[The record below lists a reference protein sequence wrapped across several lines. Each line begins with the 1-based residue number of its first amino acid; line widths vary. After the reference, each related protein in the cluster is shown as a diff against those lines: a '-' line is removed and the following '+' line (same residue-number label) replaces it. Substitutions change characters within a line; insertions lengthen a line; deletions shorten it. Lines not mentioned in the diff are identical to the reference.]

1 MFVSDV
7 DLAPVRHFFP
17 PSLQDEE
24 GAEGSV
30 APTLNGQSS
39 SQTDGQAG
47 GDRGRWKQR
56 LLADEV
62 GHFKNEASRE
72 PWCRQRKMYFF
83 TLILL

>member
-7 DLAPVRHFFP
+7 DLAPVRHFF
-17 PSLQDEE
+17 SLPLDKMRR

-47 GDRGRWKQR
+47 GDNGRWKQR
-56 LLADEV
+56 LLADGV
-62 GHFKNEASRE
+62 GHFKDEANRE
-72 PWCRQRKMYFF
+72 P
-83 TLILL
+83 